1 MQNIHYAVQ
10 PQGMMKRVHRQVAI
24 LGFVVAVL
32 LVACN
37 PVASI
42 ASPSQFLNL
51 GDVRERYTFDDSA
64 TTWETFSTEG
74 SEALFQVADSALM
87 GAVIPNMGYVW
98 SLSGTR
104 RANVAIQVTVQQTQG
119 ASGNGFGVMCRA
131 DAVGN
136 GYYFV
141 ISSAGQFAILKGS
154 PRQIDPVP
162 LVEWQSSEAIHPGTM
177 ENELLAVCTAD
188 YLSFSVNGQFLA
200 EAYDDEFAAGE
211 LGMVLGAVGETAWVR
226 FDTILVRDANL
237 VAGR

>member
-1 MQNIHYAVQ
+1 MQNIPYTDQ
-10 PQGMMKRVHRQVAI
+10 PPGMMKRVHHRAAM
-24 LGFVVAVL
+24 LSFVVAVL

-37 PVASI
+37 PVANV

-51 GDVRERYTFDDSA
+51 GDVRERYTFVDST
-64 TTWETFSTEG
+64 TTWETFTTEG
-74 SEALFQVADSALM
+74 SEALFQVADSALI
-87 GAVIPNMGYVW
+87 GAVIPKLGYVW
-98 SLSGTR
+98 SLSNTR

-119 ASGNGFGVMCRA
+119 ASGNGFGVMCRT

-154 PRQIDPVP
+154 PRQIDPAP
-162 LVEWQSSEAIHPGTM
+162 LVAWQSSAAIHPGTA

-188 YLSFSVNGQFLA
+188 YLAFSVNGQFLA
-200 EAYDDEFAAGE
+200 EAYDDEFTAGE

-226 FDTILVRDANL
+226 FDTIVVRDANL

>member
-10 PQGMMKRVHRQVAI
+10 PQGMMKRVRRQVAI

-154 PRQIDPVP
+154 LRQIDPVP

>member
-1 MQNIHYAVQ
+1 MQNIHYSDQ
-10 PQGMMKRVHRQVAI
+10 LPGMMKRVHHRAGM
-24 LGFVVAVL
+24 LGFTVAVL
-32 LVACN
+32 LVACS
-37 PVASI
+37 PVANG

-51 GDVRERYTFDDSA
+51 GDVRERYTFDDGA
-64 TTWETFSTEG
+64 TTWETFTTEG
-74 SEALFQVADSALM
+74 SKALFQVADSALM

-104 RANVAIQVTVQQTQG
+104 RADVAIQARVQRTQG

-154 PRQIDPVP
+154 PHQIDPTP
-162 LVEWQSSEAIHPGTM
+162 LVAWQSSAAIHPGNM

-188 YLSFSVNGQFLA
+188 YLAFSVNGQFLA

-211 LGMVLGAVGETAWVR
+211 LGMVLGAVGETVWVR
-226 FDTILVRDANL
+226 FDTIVVRDANL